1 MEQVGTDAYKRDD
14 YLPQE
19 ILFEY
24 YLDLR
29 YAGQEHSVKL
39 KLEQT
44 ENIDIEQTKKSFHE
58 LHEKRFAFQL
68 SDTGIEIVNFHL
80 VAEVEVNKP
89 LIAKVPITGKML
101 KKLFNGGYGRLR

>member
-1 MEQVGTDAYKRDD
+1 MEQVGIDAYKRDD

-44 ENIDIEQTKKSFHE
+44 ENIDIEETKRAFMNYMKNVSPFSYQMPE
-58 LHEKRFAFQL
+58 L
-68 SDTGIEIVNFHL
+68 
-80 VAEVEVNKP
+80 
-89 LIAKVPITGKML
+89 
-101 KKLFNGGYGRLR
+101 KL